1 MVFDYAR
8 SLQISQEE
16 LDEWLNRINKINN
29 KLSDYYYEQRL
40 RKTLLVGSVGRGTA
54 IIKTSDYDVIFVLPQ
69 EAYIRFDSYE
79 TNGQSALLQ
88 EVKGIISEL
97 YPRTE
102 IKADGQVVDV
112 FFDDGK
118 IELVPVF
125 KQPDGSF
132 KFPDSHDGGKWKI
145 TKPVPEI
152 EKATSLDNSSSG
164 IYSCLC
170 RLIRQWKNYVGFSFK
185 GLLIDTMVCN
195 YLESNENYTDKSEL
209 DILKGLFEYLS
220 REDKNKSYWLALGSN
235 QQINN
240 NDNGK
245 FIYKASQALK
255 KINDSNGEEELLRE
269 LFGYNQFKN
278 KAPDEEF
285 IENKFS
291 IDIRYDMSIDCVIT
305 QNGFLP
311 RRLSEYL
318 QSRLRITKNRSLMF
332 EIVSSSIPRDLPVKY
347 YWKVRNVGPHSVG
360 RERGEIFKGEEK
372 QKEHSDF
379 TGSHYVECYAVLN
392 NIVVA
397 RDRIDVPI
405 DIENGV

>member
-152 EKATSLDNSSSG
+152 DKATSLDNSSCAG
-164 IYSCLC
+164 C
-170 RLIRQWKNYVGFSFK
+170 QWKYKPINPQMPYYSSVQPQTSTPPQEQPSA
-185 GLLIDTMVCN
+185 I
-195 YLESNENYTDKSEL
+195 SEAAQTPSSARETVFCTQCGAAMNSRAMFCTKCGAR
-209 DILKGLFEYLS
+209 LK
-220 REDKNKSYWLALGSN
+220 
-235 QQINN
+235 
-240 NDNGK
+240 ND
-245 FIYKASQALK
+245 
-255 KINDSNGEEELLRE
+255 
-269 LFGYNQFKN
+269 
-278 KAPDEEF
+278 
-285 IENKFS
+285 
-291 IDIRYDMSIDCVIT
+291 
-305 QNGFLP
+305 
-311 RRLSEYL
+311 
-318 QSRLRITKNRSLMF
+318 
-332 EIVSSSIPRDLPVKY
+332 PV
-347 YWKVRNVGPHSVG
+347 
-360 RERGEIFKGEEK
+360 
-372 QKEHSDF
+372 
-379 TGSHYVECYAVLN
+379 
-392 NIVVA
+392 
-397 RDRIDVPI
+397 
-405 DIENGV
+405 

>member
-152 EKATSLDNSSSG
+152 DKATSLDNSSCAG
-164 IYSCLC
+164 C
-170 RLIRQWKNYVGFSFK
+170 QWKYKPHQSTDAVLFVRAAADK
-185 GLLIDTMVCN
+185 
-195 YLESNENYTDKSEL
+195 YTAAGAAFRH
-209 DILKGLFEYLS
+209 IG
-220 REDKNKSYWLALGSN
+220 GSTN
-235 QQINN
+235 SVFCP
-240 NDNGK
+240 G
-245 FIYKASQALK
+245 
-255 KINDSNGEEELLRE
+255 
-269 LFGYNQFKN
+269 
-278 KAPDEEF
+278 
-285 IENKFS
+285 
-291 IDIRYDMSIDCVIT
+291 
-305 QNGFLP
+305 NGFLYTV
-311 RRLSEYL
+311 RRCYEQPCHVLHEMWCE
-318 QSRLRITKNRSLMF
+318 T
-332 EIVSSSIPRDLPVKY
+332 
-347 YWKVRNVGPHSVG
+347 
-360 RERGEIFKGEEK
+360 EK
-372 QKEHSDF
+372 
-379 TGSHYVECYAVLN
+379 
-392 NIVVA
+392 
-397 RDRIDVPI
+397 
-405 DIENGV
+405 